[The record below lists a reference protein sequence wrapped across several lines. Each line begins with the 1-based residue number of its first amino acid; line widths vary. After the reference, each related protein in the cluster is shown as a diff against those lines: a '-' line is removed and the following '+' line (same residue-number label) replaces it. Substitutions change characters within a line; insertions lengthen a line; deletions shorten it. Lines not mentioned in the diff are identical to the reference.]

1 MHMPRV
7 PNAASSIANMS
18 VARRDEAAGVI
29 GGQIYV
35 AGGPDKGTH
44 AWGKVVV
51 AGTDRVAIDAVYRLI
66 ADSAG

>member
-1 MHMPRV
+1 
-7 PNAASSIANMS
+7 MS